1 MTKEELIESVAAD
14 AEVTKAAATKAV
26 NSVFT
31 NIKNALADGGDVNII
46 GFGKFSVVQK
56 AAKIGRNPQ
65 TGAEIK
71 IAAKAAPKF
80 AAGKGLKDAVAKP
93 AK

>member
-14 AEVTKAAATKAV
+14 AEVTKAVAAKAV
-26 NSVFT
+26 NSVFSG
-31 NIKNALADGGDVNII
+31 IKNALANGSEMNII

-56 AAKIGRNPQ
+56 AAKTGRNPQ

-71 IAAKAAPKF
+71 IAAKTAPKF
-80 AAGKGLKDAVAKP
+80 TAGKGLKDAVAKTT
-93 AK
+93 K